1 MGSLVKELFI
11 YKRAETEGTGL
22 QPKEDVDPKEFDR
35 SFKDSSFY
43 PDLPVIENSFITVQ
57 NNPSNTLQGV
67 NGQANPSDN
76 NMDAGAT
83 EMQDLQ
89 RIQNSLLKTTKQPI
103 VPPIPTNFDNPKF
116 HLAYPGCCSLHEQS
130 KTLPNGAAGEMP
142 FASVGPGVT
151 PANQKAENPG
161 SDTGRGLIDPNLFWD
176 KDGKEKKG
184 GKHKRVISEL
194 DFATAGS

>member
-1 MGSLVKELFI
+1 MVSTMILNRNKSGEDLFDAFTRIGGLFAFFFLVLRPFANRLNHKLFMGSLVKELFI

-89 RIQNSLLKTTKQPI
+89 RI
-103 VPPIPTNFDNPKF
+103 
-116 HLAYPGCCSLHEQS
+116 
-130 KTLPNGAAGEMP
+130 
-142 FASVGPGVT
+142 
-151 PANQKAENPG
+151 
-161 SDTGRGLIDPNLFWD
+161 
-176 KDGKEKKG
+176 
-184 GKHKRVISEL
+184 
-194 DFATAGS
+194 